1 MNRILLTL
9 MLVVLLGAASC
20 AAPFDDAQGKPT
32 PTATITPTLSPVL
45 SPTPTETPTP
55 LTATPVP
62 TYSIEQ
68 LAAMS
73 PADKLAMAPQVGTAP
88 ADVVASFL
96 PKGADVADVTW
107 GEKTLTYWERVVSYH
122 GKAGGQEVTL
132 YYDLESGQWAKKYES
147 FESLSQ
153 IPASQIPDVMVLGDR
168 LIHVNP
174 PYEDGK
180 KIFRDE
186 QNNPQAVFDTV
197 NQKWLALEQIDLKS
211 NYEQKVS
218 VEYMGVQIDASLITD
233 ESLDPVIKKV
243 TVGETAYAEFVAR
256 SIYKVWLN
264 KGGLDG
270 TGPATATT
278 FEQFMALWSTAQQS
292 GSEADWRQVQVK
304 NIWANDIPTPGYEQH
319 PYTIWFMHEGQT
331 PEDVKGISN
340 LSIALVKTKK
350 VENITTFPDSA
361 VDSGMGTNI
370 EDGKMYFYAG
380 LPNDHYSSGKT
391 ANFVAS
397 FNWFLTNNH
406 GDSLLINSGRPELAL
421 KAILVNGNIT
431 QVP

>member
-45 SPTPTETPTP
+45 SPTPTETPPP

-68 LAAMS
+68 LTAMS

-107 GEKTLTYWERVVSYH
+107 GEKSLTYWERVVSYH

-256 SIYKVWLN
+256 SIYKVWLR
-264 KGGLDG
+264 KGGPDG
-270 TGPATATT
+270 TGPKAETT

-340 LSIALVKTKK
+340 LSIALVKTHKMK
-350 VENITTFPDSA
+350 NITAFNNNEYDE
-361 VDSGMGTNI
+361 GMGLNF
-370 EDGKMYFYAG
+370 EGKNMHFYLG
-380 LPNDHYSSGKT
+380 LINVHYSSGLT
-391 ANFVAS
+391 ASGLPTFYWWLIRNSGGSVS
-397 FNWFLTNNH
+397 GYPTQ
-406 GDSLLINSGRPELAL
+406 GDDSLKS
-421 KAILVNGNIT
+421 ILVKGGLT
-431 QVP
+431 Q